1 MNNINMNSPM
11 SFYKYA
17 DEIQYLF
24 LKRYL
29 LITEIAENGP
39 CFEVEYYYNPD
50 DTEPV
55 IENYDIVTALAEID
69 QQILDLLTTA
79 SKEDWY
85 SKHLINMRVEADK
98 TEKRLSSMQQVRFAK
113 FIF

>member
-29 LITEIAENGP
+29 LITKIAENGP
-39 CFEVEYYYNPD
+39 YLEVEQYYDPD

-69 QQILDLLTTA
+69 QQILDLLTKA
-79 SKEDWY
+79 SKEDWF
-85 SKHLINMRVEADK
+85 SKHLLNMRIEADK
-98 TEKRLSSMQQVRFAK
+98 TEKRLTSMQQVLFAN
-113 FIF
+113 FLF